1 MKKLKS
7 NFIFIIL
14 ISTISIVNAQNP
26 QWINYTKSNSVYAF
40 AEEGENMWVGTDKG
54 LLKLDKITGNTT
66 RYDRTNSGLPSN
78 DVRSIAIDENNTK
91 WIGTYGGGLA
101 KFDGNDWTV
110 YNTSNSLLCDN
121 HVWSLLID
129 ENNSKWI
136 GTYDGLSV
144 YNEDGIPVYIDDF
157 ISTENQ
163 LKIYPNPVSQ
173 ILNIESNSRNNIS
186 YVDIFDIRGIRLNRI
201 IVGMEQ
207 KSIDISGLPKGIYVI
222 QVHSG
227 KDVSSKK
234 FIKQ

>member
-1 MKKLKS
+1 LPD
-7 NFIFIIL
+7 NL
-14 ISTISIVNAQNP
+14 
-26 QWINYTKSNSVYAF
+26 VY
-40 AEEGENMWVGTDKG
+40 
-54 LLKLDKITGNTT
+54 
-66 RYDRTNSGLPSN
+66 
-78 DVRSIAIDENNTK
+78 SIAIDENNTK
-91 WIGTYGGGLA
+91 WIGTDEDGLA

-129 ENNSKWI
+129 ENNSTWI
-136 GTYDGLSV
+136 GTEDGLSV

-186 YVDIFDIRGIRLNRI
+186 YVDIFDIRGIRLNHI